1 MPKKSAALLSVRELE
16 NFKMTSV
23 MGQFLCQCFLS
34 FCCLPIFLVAD
45 VTLPILTFVRDQPDY
60 ELSAALPR
68 IGGRPN
74 KCFARLLN
82 VRDRSL
88 AMLSIVQVQ
97 GAFFYFLW
105 SEGFANGGDVCF
117 GMYFRWVGQ
126 IARSSTWFLHLWLSV
141 P

>member
-97 GAFFYFLW
+97 GAFFYFIW
-105 SEGFANGGDVCF
+105 SEGFANLKVAMCVLECISGG
-117 GMYFRWVGQ
+117 WVKLRAVQRGFC
-126 IARSSTWFLHLWLSV
+126 ICG
-141 P
+141 